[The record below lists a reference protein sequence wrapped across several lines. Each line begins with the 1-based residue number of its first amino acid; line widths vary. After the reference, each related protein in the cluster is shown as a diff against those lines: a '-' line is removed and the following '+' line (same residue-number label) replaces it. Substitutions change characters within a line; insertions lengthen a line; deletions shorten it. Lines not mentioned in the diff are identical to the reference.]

1 MLPRTV
7 LRFALIAG
15 GFYLAYALLVFLM
28 QRDILFAGRRRGA
41 KPPQPELTAGVER
54 VWLTLPEGRVEALYM
69 PPPVGMPRP
78 APSLLFA
85 HGNAELI
92 EQWPDQLAGMQA
104 LGLGLLLVEY
114 PGYGRSDGSPSEHS
128 VRAAMLAGYDFLA
141 ARSELDP
148 SRIVGFGR
156 SLGGGAIC
164 TLVGQRPLAA
174 LLLTSTFTGV
184 RSFAG
189 GMFVPGF
196 LARDPFDSLDAVR
209 RFDGPILIAHGTRDR
224 VVPFAHG
231 EQLARAAKRARLLR
245 YDADHNDCP
254 PDWRAFAEEFR
265 VFLRAHGLLSE
276 P

>member
-28 QRDILFAGRRRGA
+28 QRDILFAGRRRGP
-41 KPPQPELTAGVER
+41 KPPEPELAVGVER
-54 VWLTLPEGRVEALYM
+54 VWLTLPAGRVEALYM
-69 PPPVGMPRP
+69 PPPSDAARP
-78 APSLLFA
+78 APALLFA

-92 EQWPDQLAGMQA
+92 EQWPEQLAGMRA

-114 PGYGRSDGSPSEHS
+114 PGYGRSDGSPSEDS

-141 ARSELDP
+141 ARSELDGG
-148 SRIVGFGR
+148 RIIGFGR

-174 LLLTSTFTGV
+174 LLLTSTFIGV
-184 RSFAG
+184 RSFGG

-196 LARDPFDSLDAVR
+196 LARDPFDSLAAVR
-209 RFDGPILIAHGTRDR
+209 RFEGPILIAHGTRDR
-224 VVPFAHG
+224 VIPFAHG
-231 EQLARAAKRARLLR
+231 EQLAKAAKRARLLR

-254 PDWRAFAEEFR
+254 PNWHLFAEELR
-265 VFLRAHGLLSE
+265 VFLHAHALLAE
-276 P
+276 R